1 MKHRAFS
8 LIELL
13 AVMAIVAVVTL
24 LVVPAF
30 SSIGAAGK
38 LKEAATGML
47 DQIDAARQQ
56 AEESGGAVEI
66 RLLKA
71 KGAIHYSG
79 IEYRQTRLGG
89 ELGKPMALPDGV
101 VLLDDPALSPLLALM
116 PLGSDSLQ
124 AGSRWEGGSYKTLKL
139 RTSGALELP
148 NTAKATELY
157 LTLAADRNG
166 TQGSVPSNYATLQ
179 LNPET
184 GRPLLYRP

>member
-30 SSIGAAGK
+30 GSIGAAGK
-38 LKEAATGML
+38 LKEAAAGML

-56 AEESGGAVEI
+56 AEVSGGAVEI

-71 KGAIHYSG
+71 KGATHYSG

-116 PLGSDSLQ
+116 PQGSDSLQ
-124 AGSRWEGGSYKTLKL
+124 AGSRWEGGSYKGLKL

-148 NTAKATELY
+148 NTAKATGLY

-166 TQGSVPSNYATLQ
+166 TQGSVPANYATLQ

>member
-1 MKHRAFS
+1 MKRSAFS
-8 LIELL
+8 LVELL

-38 LKEAATGML
+38 LKEAATGVL

-56 AEESGGAVEI
+56 AEVSGGTVEI

-71 KGAIHYSG
+71 KDAKHYSG
-79 IEYRQTRLGG
+79 IEYRQTKLAG

-101 VLLDDPALSPLLALM
+101 ALLDDQKLSPLLTWM
-116 PLGSDSLQ
+116 TPGDVPQ
-124 AGSRWEGGSYKTLKL
+124 DGSRWTGGTYKAVKL

-148 NTAKATELY
+148 QAATPTRLY
-157 LTLAADRNG
+157 LTIAADRAWAAG
-166 TQGSVPSNYATLQ
+166 RVPPNYATLQ